1 MLLRVVDN
9 LVISFKMEHLE
20 YEAADESRWYIFAM
34 SGTTQKLM
42 WVSEVKIQ
50 DVMSMTL

>member
-20 YEAADESRWYIFAM
+20 YEAADEVDDIFLLCLGLHK
-34 SGTTQKLM
+34 S
-42 WVSEVKIQ
+42 
-50 DVMSMTL
+50 